1 MLSAAELKR
10 LAGSSVRGWIDD
22 AAPSMG
28 AALAF
33 YTLFS
38 LAPLLL
44 VVIALAGPIVGRD
57 AAQDAVIAQIAQVTG
72 EKAAVGIQALLEAAG
87 SNDDGTFAAVAGA
100 LTLLVAATTVFGELQ
115 VDLNRIW
122 RYRAPKAGGLMRFL
136 RARLA
141 SFLLVMTVGLLML
154 ASVGATTWL
163 AWIGRL
169 WFPNAE
175 LAMHAGEFAVSFL
188 VLTGLFAAI
197 YKLLPACRVEWR
209 DVWVGA
215 AVTSALFWI
224 GKLLIALYMAKA
236 AVGSTFGAAGAIV
249 VLIAW
254 VYYSAQVF
262 FLGAE
267 FTRQFAL
274 RHGSRQ
280 DGATLQGSCTKNTK
294 KHEAHEERQVDVG
307 SSRNACVATKPVHRF
322 ARGLRASSSSSCNCC
337 GKFGKFNAAA

>member
-10 LAGSSVRGWIDD
+10 LATCSVRGWIDD

-44 VVIALAGPIVGRD
+44 VVIALAGPFLGR
-57 AAQDAVIAQIAQVTG
+57 AEAQDLVIAQIAQVTG
-72 EKAAVGIQALLEAAG
+72 ESAALGIRSLLDAAASTG
-87 SNDDGTFAAVAGA
+87 EGRFAAIAGA
-100 LTLLVAATTVFGELQ
+100 ITLLVAATTVLGELQ
-115 VDLNRIW
+115 LDLNRIW
-122 RYRAPKAGGLMRFL
+122 RYRPAKSGGLLRFL
-136 RARLA
+136 RARLS

-154 ASVGATTWL
+154 ASVGATTWI
-163 AWIGRL
+163 AWIGG
-169 WFPNAE
+169 P
-175 LAMHAGEFAVSFL
+175 HAAEFAVSFL

-224 GKLLIALYMAKA
+224 GKLLISLYIAKA

-249 VLIAW
+249 VVIAW

-267 FTRQFAL
+267 FTRQYAL
-274 RHGSRQ
+274 RHGSKR
-280 DGATLQGSCTKNTK
+280 DVPM
-294 KHEAHEERQVDVG
+294 ERRRDL
-307 SSRNACVATKPVHRF
+307 VAANDDALVRRAKRI
-322 ARGLRASSSSSCNCC
+322 ARGEDPVLERPRRQA
-337 GKFGKFNAAA
+337 